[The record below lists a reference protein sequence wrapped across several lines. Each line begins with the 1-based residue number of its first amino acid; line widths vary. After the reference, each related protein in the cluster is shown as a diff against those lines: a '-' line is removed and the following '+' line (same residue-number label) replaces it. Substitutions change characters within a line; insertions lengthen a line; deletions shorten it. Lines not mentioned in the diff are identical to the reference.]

1 MLKCSIIYK
10 PPSVWKQFYT
20 SLIRPHLEYAV
31 QAWKPTQLGDIDRL
45 EKIQKRALRV
55 THQLR
60 GLTYEERLES
70 MELTNL
76 EMRRGRG
83 DLIQAYKI
91 LNGIEL
97 VRQECMPKYAPSRN
111 SSGPASRTR
120 GNSQKLQRQDFRSRI
135 KNDFGGA
142 VESRH
147 NFFSN
152 RVVPLWN
159 GLPDDVVRAPNLNG
173 FKARLDSFMSKPR
186 VMSGA
191 ATAGYSRIPYS
202 CE

>member
-1 MLKCSIIYK
+1 MHH
-10 PPSVWKQFYT
+10 Q
-20 SLIRPHLEYAV
+20 E
-31 QAWKPTQLGDIDRL
+31 
-45 EKIQKRALRV
+45 
-55 THQLR
+55 THQARLHAH
-60 GLTYEERLES
+60 EE
-70 MELTNL
+70 
-76 EMRRGRG
+76 
-83 DLIQAYKI
+83 IAK
-91 LNGIEL
+91 
-97 VRQECMPKYAPSRN
+97 
-111 SSGPASRTR
+111 
-120 GNSQKLQRQDFRSRI
+120 RQDFRSRI

-191 ATAGYSRIPYS
+191 ATAGYSRIPCS
-202 CE
+202 GE